1 LSENKSEVTLQQY
14 VSTLRNQIIISY
26 DNAKE
31 IALRNFD
38 DMSTKLAQ
46 HLQEHQHEQPKKE
59 KK

>member
-1 LSENKSEVTLQQY
+1 MSENKSEVTLQEY
-14 VSTLRNQIIISY
+14 VATLRNQIIISY

-38 DMSTKLAQ
+38 DMSRKLAQ
-46 HLQEHQHEQPKKE
+46 HLQEHQPDTKKE

>member
-1 LSENKSEVTLQQY
+1 MSENKEVTLQQY

-38 DMSTKLAQ
+38 DMATKLAQ
-46 HLQEHQHEQPKKE
+46 HLQDHKSSEPE
-59 KK
+59 KKKK